1 MYPCVNC
8 NNKFKTEQGLLRHMS
23 AKHDSLNNV
32 KLEKDELMVLIEG
45 AASKLTSDDCFPSIV
60 RYWLRNIS
68 FDNISNTRAIQF
80 ARIHTSLLINIEKIL
95 DRPITK
101 FYNSDDV
108 NVIAPELRLTKTRPI
123 SFYVKHNLS

>member
-8 NNKFKTEQGLLRHMS
+8 NNKFKTEQGLFRHMS
-23 AKHDSLNNV
+23 AKHNSLNNV

-68 FDNISNTRAIQF
+68 FDNVSNARAIEVF
-80 ARIHTSLLINIEKIL
+80 RFVGAEKVTTSIIKEQ
-95 DRPITK
+95 
-101 FYNSDDV
+101 
-108 NVIAPELRLTKTRPI
+108 LRKPM
-123 SFYVKHNLS
+123 K

>member
-32 KLEKDELMVLIEG
+32 KLEKDELMVL
-45 AASKLTSDDCFPSIV
+45 LVF

-68 FDNISNTRAIQF
+68 FDNVSNTRAIEVF
-80 ARIHTSLLINIEKIL
+80 RFVGAEKVTTSIIKEQ
-95 DRPITK
+95 
-101 FYNSDDV
+101 
-108 NVIAPELRLTKTRPI
+108 LRKPM
-123 SFYVKHNLS
+123 K